1 MEHLRPLLEAAT
13 TVELIDWPHQDVP
26 ATLIRAGYTVLGHEP
41 DGLKTY
47 VVVDDEPAGRSFP
60 LEGGAFLTSTPLD
73 ALPDG
78 IGIVNTFRP
87 AEEQEEIA
95 RGAIAIG
102 AQVLWIQ
109 PGESTS
115 AAAGAIAEAAGLT
128 FVEGVDI
135 AQAVRDLEIRI
146 SR

>member
-1 MEHLRPLLEAAT
+1 MEQLRPLLEAAKT
-13 TVELIDWPHQDVP
+13 IELIDWPNQEVP
-26 ATLIRAGYTVLGHEP
+26 ATLIRAGYRVLGHEP
-41 DGLKTY
+41 DGFKTY
-47 VVVDDEPAGRSFP
+47 VIVDDEPTGRLFP
-60 LEGGAFLTSTPLD
+60 LDGGGFLTSTPLD

-78 IGIVNTFRP
+78 IEIVNTYRP

-115 AAAGAIAEAAGLT
+115 DQARAIAESAGLV
-128 FVEGVDI
+128 FVDGVDI
-135 AQAVRDLEIRI
+135 AQAVRELIRQPG
-146 SR
+146 